1 MSTQNL
7 DENSEIDEVDRISHA
22 FMNYRYDTVNKY
34 SYPLKLLSKVSAS
47 QKEKL
52 INAGLEDYY
61 KNLNNYAEANQNVL
75 RNILKFNLSSLYKS
89 DDIPEPGQIRTRVS
103 DNYRITHMLW
113 AIAKEWSDSGR
124 IKRYKMWSLLLKDIK
139 QFIDGKAKNL
149 ANLEDQKVHIVVP
162 GAGVG
167 RLPFEILQLN
177 PNVRVTANEEDLC
190 LFFANNFILEE
201 KSKNANQI
209 YPNIYDLVSRL
220 SSKDVTTPV
229 MFPDID
235 TSTDKNLS
243 FTNYPESFIQVCENQ
258 IDASSVDCVVTYNF
272 LDTAKNMIKYI
283 ELIEKILKPDGIWIN
298 MGGLQYM
305 YEPYESVDSIEI
317 SYRVLK
323 ESIIDV
329 GLLIEKEKQID
340 DYEYFLEDSNV
351 QKIYKCPYFTCR
363 KGGNLF

>member
-1 MSTQNL
+1 M
-7 DENSEIDEVDRISHA
+7 
-22 FMNYRYDTVNKY
+22 
-34 SYPLKLLSKVSAS
+34 
-47 QKEKL
+47 
-52 INAGLEDYY
+52 
-61 KNLNNYAEANQNVL
+61 
-75 RNILKFNLSSLYKS
+75 
-89 DDIPEPGQIRTRVS
+89 
-103 DNYRITHMLW
+103 
-113 AIAKEWSDSGR
+113 
-124 IKRYKMWSLLLKDIK
+124 
-139 QFIDGKAKNL
+139 
-149 ANLEDQKVHIVVP
+149 
-162 GAGVG
+162 
-167 RLPFEILQLN
+167 
-177 PNVRVTANEEDLC
+177 
-190 LFFANNFILEE
+190 
-201 KSKNANQI
+201 
-209 YPNIYDLVSRL
+209 SRL

-329 GLLIEKEKQID
+329 GLLIEKEMQID

-363 KGGNLF
+363 EGGNFF